1 MGNLKFLFY
10 FFPPVVTTSFHS
22 FQEFILM
29 WEQDQDKSSH
39 LKNMNHQIFAI
50 DNLKCNK
57 LLQKKKNPA
66 CMNIT
71 HYFYILFDLE
81 L

>member
-1 MGNLKFLFY
+1 
-10 FFPPVVTTSFHS
+10 
-22 FQEFILM
+22 
-29 WEQDQDKSSH
+29 
-39 LKNMNHQIFAI
+39 MNHQIFAI

-57 LLQKKKNPA
+57 LLQKNAA

-81 L
+81 V

>member
-1 MGNLKFLFY
+1 MGNLKFVL

-29 WEQDQDKSSH
+29 WEQDQEKSSH
-39 LKNMNHQIFAI
+39 LKNMNHQTFAI

-57 LLQKKKNPA
+57 LLQNKCCLHEHN
-66 CMNIT
+66 
-71 HYFYILFDLE
+71 YFYILFDLE
-81 L
+81 V

>member
-22 FQEFILM
+22 FQEFIL
-29 WEQDQDKSSH
+29 WEQDQEKSSH

-57 LLQKKKNPA
+57 LLQKKKMLLA
-66 CMNIT
+66 WT
-71 HYFYILFDLE
+71 
-81 L
+81 